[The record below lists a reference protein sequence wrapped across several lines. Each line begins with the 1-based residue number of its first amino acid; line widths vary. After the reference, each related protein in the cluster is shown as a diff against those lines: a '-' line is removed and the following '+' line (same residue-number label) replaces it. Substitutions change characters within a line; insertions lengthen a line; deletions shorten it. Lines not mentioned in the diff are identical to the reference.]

1 MCLHVTISVMWHDL
15 YPIWQTISTTFIWQ
29 LCWYHEIN
37 KTCLT
42 QNLKNDAG
50 GQLLS
55 LPIIVIQV
63 IKDFIKTY
71 RIGIF
76 NL

>member
-1 MCLHVTISVMWHDL
+1 MIYTPYGKQFLQLL
-15 YPIWQTISTTFIWQ
+15 YGSYSR
-29 LCWYHEIN
+29 YHEIN

-55 LPIIVIQV
+55 LSIIVIQV

-71 RIGIF
+71 KIGIF

>member
-1 MCLHVTISVMWHDL
+1 MIYTPYGKQFLQLL
-15 YPIWQTISTTFIWQ
+15 YGSYS
-29 LCWYHEIN
+29 WYHEIN

-55 LPIIVIQV
+55 LSIIVIQV

-71 RIGIF
+71 KIGIF